1 VQYPE
6 RTQHGGL
13 LMQMDVENVA
23 PLRMTNIFTGTDSYS
38 LLNFFNLKS
47 QSMIWW
53 TISLLRWSVFQ
64 PSSHPVLCCTRVSVF
79 DSIYSS
85 FGINVDISLELLSV
99 TMLREPVETSYGPP
113 FSTST
118 LQSKLAT
125 GNPSRTTSSMSGG
138 GGASKR
144 DREQE
149 EEEEVEEADKV
160 ARLSARLPRNPQ
172 EKKGKKSKAA
182 KSDTESDEEEET
194 GAGSKADHDQNS
206 AVKHTAARQHSH
218 LPDSSL
224 L

>member
-1 VQYPE
+1 
-6 RTQHGGL
+6 
-13 LMQMDVENVA
+13 
-23 PLRMTNIFTGTDSYS
+23 
-38 LLNFFNLKS
+38 
-47 QSMIWW
+47 
-53 TISLLRWSVFQ
+53 
-64 PSSHPVLCCTRVSVF
+64 
-79 DSIYSS
+79 
-85 FGINVDISLELLSV
+85 
-99 TMLREPVETSYGPP
+99 
-113 FSTST
+113 
-118 LQSKLAT
+118 
-125 GNPSRTTSSMSGG
+125 MSGG

-224 L
+224 LCAPCRFSAAACILFVALTLFLFPSGRGISIHQQVTSHELHVSPQLHY